1 MPLALRPD
9 ATLEEDETGELL
21 DRYRPHY
28 WLGGHIH
35 NLPYV
40 SGNVWRAQSG
50 KTTVLIRGQVMN
62 ANFRITS
69 SSTFIQDKPFGR
81 RLAARKKNEIPSQRV
96 VNGLA
101 ITKVLP
107 GNSLSGF

>member
-1 MPLALRPD
+1 
-9 ATLEEDETGELL
+9 
-21 DRYRPHY
+21 
-28 WLGGHIH
+28 
-35 NLPYV
+35 
-40 SGNVWRAQSG
+40 
-50 KTTVLIRGQVMN
+50 MN

-81 RLAARKKNEIPSQRV
+81 RLAERKKNEIPSQRV